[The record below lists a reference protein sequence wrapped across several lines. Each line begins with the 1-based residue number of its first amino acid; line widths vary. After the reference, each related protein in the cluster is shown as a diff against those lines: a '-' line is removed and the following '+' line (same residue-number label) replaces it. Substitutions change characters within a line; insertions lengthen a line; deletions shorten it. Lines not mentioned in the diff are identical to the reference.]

1 MRSLTNTKTRKIDIS
16 RSQTRALLL
25 MLLLL
30 LLLLVAAS
38 LAAGSRL
45 VAASVVVVARC
56 PRALE
61 CLGVLRPDPSM
72 ITFPV
77 GLCGAQV
84 RLFRCSRYS
93 DTTLLSRSISTRGMI
108 VAIFFAFNL
117 HLSLLIYLFV
127 LLLLFISILF
137 SNWFAISLISA
148 VKG

>member
-25 MLLLL
+25 MLL